1 MSSMKSKSASH
12 RSAAS
17 CIRWFT
23 ASLAVMLF
31 LAAGFQSRPAFAAD
45 AGGFTLGQ
53 PTALNAKAP
62 RNVPS
67 DYVITPD
74 GYFHPSC
81 VNVVAADESVD
92 AHGNIVAANGRVRTM
107 SRCAYP
113 HYAPNGTRLSGDILP
128 RLSAFAAGTDAVIN
142 GWVVTGQYLQPRSAP
157 ARFLAAKMTVPPGPS
172 VQSGQVLYLFPGL
185 EDNENV
191 VTIVQPV
198 LAWNGFN
205 DNGWTV
211 ASWNCCRN
219 GRALHSAPVAVST
232 GDTIQGRMIGVRCT
246 NGSCALWSILSSDVT
261 SGKSTTLNTSS
272 YGQVFD
278 WVFGGVLEVYGVSQC
293 GEFPNA
299 TTEDFT
305 NISVQGAGPITQP
318 WQQMLVTNSPA
329 CGYSAAGFPNADS
342 PNVRLTY

>member
-1 MSSMKSKSASH
+1 MH
-12 RSAAS
+12 RVKPQFPS
-17 CIRWFT
+17 CR
-23 ASLAVMLF
+23 SLAVRSRWLSACALTF
-31 LAAGFQSRPAFAAD
+31 VLALAAAFQPAGARD
-45 AGGFTLGQ
+45 FTVGQ
-53 PTALNAKAP
+53 PTALNSKAP
-62 RNVPS
+62 RGVPS
-67 DYVITPD
+67 NYVITPD

-81 VNVVAADESVD
+81 VNAVAADESVD
-92 AHGNIVAANGRVRTM
+92 ARGNIVGADGRVRQM
-107 SRCAYP
+107 SSCAYP
-113 HYAPNGTRLSGDILP
+113 HYSANGTALRGDALP
-128 RLSAFAAGTDAVIN
+128 RISSFSADATNVIN
-142 GWVVTGQYLQPRSAP
+142 GWVVTGQYVQPRTAA
-157 ARFLAAKMTVPPGPS
+157 ARFLAAQMAVPPAPTT
-172 VQSGQVLYLFPGL
+172 QTGQVIYFFPGL
-185 EDNENV
+185 EDQENV

-232 GDTIQGRMIGVRCT
+232 GDMIQGRMVGVRCA
-246 NGSCALWSILSSDVT
+246 NGSCALWSILSNDVT

-293 GEFPNA
+293 SEFPNA

-305 NISVQGAGPITQP
+305 NISVRGAAPITQP
-318 WQQMLVTNSPA
+318 WQQMLIANSPA
-329 CGYSAAGFPNADS
+329 CGYAAAGFPNADS

>member
-1 MSSMKSKSASH
+1 
-12 RSAAS
+12 
-17 CIRWFT
+17 
-23 ASLAVMLF
+23 
-31 LAAGFQSRPAFAAD
+31 
-45 AGGFTLGQ
+45 
-53 PTALNAKAP
+53 
-62 RNVPS
+62 PS
-67 DYVITPD
+67 NYVITPD

-81 VNVVAADESVD
+81 VNAVAADESVD
-92 AHGNIVAANGRVRTM
+92 AQGNIVAADGRVHTM
-107 SRCAYP
+107 APCAYP
-113 HYAPNGTRLSGDILP
+113 HYAPDGTRLSGDVLP
-128 RLSAFAAGTDAVIN
+128 RLSAFNAGTDAVIN
-142 GWVVTGQYLQPRSAP
+142 GWVVTGQYLQPRSAA
-157 ARFLAAKMTVPPGPS
+157 ARFLAAQMAVPPGPS
-172 VQSGQVLYLFPGL
+172 VQSGQVLYFFPGL
-185 EDNENV
+185 EDYESTI
-191 VTIVQPV
+191 TIVQPV

-205 DNGWTV
+205 DNAWTV

-232 GDTIQGRMIGVRCT
+232 GDTIQGRMTGARCA
-246 NGSCALWSILSSDVT
+246 NGSCAVWSILSSDVT
-261 SGKSTTLNTSS
+261 SGKSTTLKTSS

-305 NISVQGAGPITQP
+305 NISVLGAGPITQP